1 MRLHENQSYFE
12 QLILQTSDL
21 MGIPETYI
29 EKDYWVTY
37 ALKTLFQ
44 SDIASQA
51 VFKGGTALV
60 KCYHAIERFW
70 KILML
75 WFCVMQEKQII
86 N

>member
-1 MRLHENQSYFE
+1 
-12 QLILQTSDL
+12 

-60 KCYHAIERFW
+60 KCYHAIERFSEDIDVVVLRNAGETDNQLTN
-70 KILML
+70 KIKAISKAVQ
-75 WFCVMQEKQII
+75 C
-86 N
+86 